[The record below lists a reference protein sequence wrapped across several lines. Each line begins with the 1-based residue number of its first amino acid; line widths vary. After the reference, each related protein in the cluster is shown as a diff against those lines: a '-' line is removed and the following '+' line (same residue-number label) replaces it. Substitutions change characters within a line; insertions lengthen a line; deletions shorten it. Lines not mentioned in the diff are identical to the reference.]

1 MELSEYLAVLRR
13 HWRIWVGCTAIALLV
28 AAVVLETT
36 PRTYEATARVFVSAS
51 PSISN
56 SAQFVNQR
64 AKSYPGVAV
73 SQAVLGPVIERLGLE
88 ETSAELRARVSAD
101 NPVDTSQVQ
110 VTTSG
115 PDADEAAA
123 ISNAVAEQLAQ
134 VVEELE
140 TPEAGSRPVTLTVND
155 PATVPTRAVAPVA
168 LYVLGLGLLAGLF
181 VGLAAAVVRSRLDTR
196 LYSEDDVRRAWGDD
210 QDLDLLA
217 PHRGRARQSALT
229 GRPAAA
235 LARRLELAAEERP
248 IRVAVL
254 SPSPDELRAA
264 RALGEEVAVE
274 LRGREMPTTVTG
286 PGLAGAP
293 VMDERPHVRLE
304 VSDPLAPL
312 RFWRDVASRYDG
324 VVIVLPRGRVDAAEL
339 REVRGLLRNAGIRPL
354 AVVLTRRLRRPA
366 APAGDTAPAVAAAPL
381 PSLPAELRTTSDPG
395 ATARRAGLEKP
406 APAGNG
412 TPAVAGGDGGRPEV
426 PDTKHKGTAD
436 QRRGR

>member
-1 MELSEYLAVLRR
+1 MELTEYLAVLRR

-28 AAVVLETT
+28 AAVVLQLT

-64 AKSYPGVAV
+64 AKSYPAVAV
-73 SQAVLGPVIERLGLE
+73 SQAVLGPVIERLGLD

-110 VTTSG
+110 VTTTG
-115 PDADEAAA
+115 TDAEEAAA
-123 ISNAVAEQLAQ
+123 ISNAVAEQLAG

-140 TPEAGSRPVTLTVND
+140 TPASGNRPVTLTVND
-155 PATVPTRAVAPVA
+155 PATVPTRAVAPVG
-168 LYVLGLGLLAGLF
+168 LYVLGLGLIAGLF
-181 VGLAAAVVRSRLDTR
+181 VGIAAAVVRSRLDTR
-196 LYSEDDVRRAWGDD
+196 LYSEDAVRRTWGEDENI
-210 QDLDLLA
+210 DLLA
-217 PHRGRARQSALT
+217 PRRGRARQSALT

-248 IRVAVL
+248 IRVAIL

-264 RALGEEVAVE
+264 RALADEVAVE

-286 PGLAGAP
+286 TGLAGAP
-293 VMDERPHVRLE
+293 LIDERPHVRLE
-304 VSDPLAPL
+304 ITDPLAPL

-324 VVIVLPRGRVDAAEL
+324 VVIVLPRGRVDEAEL
-339 REVRGLLRNAGIRPL
+339 REVRGILRNAGITPL
-354 AVVLTRRLRRPA
+354 AVVLTGRLRRPA
-366 APAGDTAPAVAAAPL
+366 ASVGATAPAAAAPL
-381 PSLPAELRTTSDPG
+381 PSLPAELRTTTDPA
-395 ATARRAGLEKP
+395 ATARLVDLEEP
-406 APAGNG
+406 TLAGNG
-412 TPAVAGGDGGRPEV
+412 APAAANGDGGRPDI
-426 PDTKHKGTAD
+426 PDTKHKGTAI